1 MQRVRNRNSITGANR
16 MKITITV
23 KTEVGDKKIEK
34 ELNVEIPENDL
45 LTPNQSE
52 RYEAAQK
59 VTNLIATAVIKA
71 MCPR

>member
-1 MQRVRNRNSITGANR
+1 

-23 KTEVGDKKIEK
+23 KTEIGDKKIEK
-34 ELNVEIPENDL
+34 ELIVEIPENDL

-52 RYEAAQK
+52 RYKAAQR
-59 VTNLIATAVIKA
+59 VTNLIAASVIKA